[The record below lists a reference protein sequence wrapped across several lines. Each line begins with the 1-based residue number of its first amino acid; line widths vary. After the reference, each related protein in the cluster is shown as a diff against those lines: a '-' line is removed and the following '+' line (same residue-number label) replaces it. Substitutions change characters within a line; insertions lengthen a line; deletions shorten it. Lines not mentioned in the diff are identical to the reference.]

1 GSLYDYYTRHDLS
14 DDNANA
20 QASPSPHAQPTPVP
34 TPPPGPAV
42 KTAGGRVFYGGG
54 GITPDVEVKPLNAS
68 PLRGRIA
75 EAAFQFTRQL
85 VAGQMPGL
93 EAYKIEKTE
102 YGHVLR
108 STDYPVT
115 DKVLEAFRAY
125 LRKDP
130 TLGVQ
135 PAQVDEELDFVRLRV
150 RDEII
155 TAAYSTDAGSR
166 VLLESDP
173 QVLRAIELLPDAK
186 RLAESI
192 RNGATLS

>member
-1 GSLYDYYTRHDLS
+1 VR
-14 DDNANA
+14 
-20 QASPSPHAQPTPVP
+20 
-34 TPPPGPAV
+34 
-42 KTAGGRVFYGGG
+42 TAGGRIFYGGG
-54 GITPDVEVKPLNAS
+54 GITPDIEVKPLNAT
-68 PLRGRIA
+68 PLRSRIA

-85 VAGQMPGL
+85 AAGQIPGL
-93 EAYKIEKTE
+93 ESYRIEKTE

-108 STDYPVT
+108 ATDYPVN
-115 DKVLEAFRAY
+115 DKVLEAFRNY
-125 LRKDP
+125 LRKDA
-130 TLGVQ
+130 TLAVQ
-135 PAQVDEELDFVRLRV
+135 PTQVDEELDFVRLRV

-173 QVLRAIELLPDAK
+173 QILRAVELLPDAK

>member
-1 GSLYDYYTRHDLS
+1 M
-14 DDNANA
+14 
-20 QASPSPHAQPTPVP
+20 
-34 TPPPGPAV
+34 
-42 KTAGGRVFYGGG
+42 KTAGGRIFYGGG
-54 GITPDVEVKPLNAS
+54 GITPDVEVKPLNAT
-68 PLRGRIA
+68 PLRGRVM

-85 VAGQMPGL
+85 AAGQIAGL
-93 EAYKIEKTE
+93 ESYRIEKTE

-108 STDYPVT
+108 ASDYPVT
-115 DKVLEAFRAY
+115 DKVLEAFRNF

-135 PAQVDEELDFVRLRV
+135 PAQLDEELDFVRLRL

-155 TAAYSTDAGSR
+155 TAAYSTDVGSR

-173 QVLRAIELLPDAK
+173 QVLRAVELLPDAK

-192 RNGATLS
+192 RNGAILS